1 MKKKNLLLVL
11 FFPIVLFADYS
22 WERSPAGHMVNDG
35 IHALY
40 NYQFE
45 FAITILDS
53 AWELDDKHPLIPF
66 LLISVKW
73 LILSLISQLLCP
85 LVRNIYKCNSFK
97 GFRMQ
102 F

>member
-40 NYQFE
+40 NYEFE
-45 FAITILDS
+45 SAITILDS
-53 AWELDDKHPLIPF
+53 AWKLDNTHPLIPF
-66 LLISVKW
+66 VLISAKW
-73 LILSLISQLLCP
+73 LKTQTQEGYTASYDMINYE
-85 LVRNIYKCNSFK
+85 V
-97 GFRMQ
+97 
-102 F
+102 